1 MRITSTGKPRLPEEL
16 RLIPRS
22 ARLPSPTLARPVGS
36 CLSATSARTFLVCGS
51 LLRGCSLWVNRA
63 SLAIRNE
70 SVSTSG
76 PCRCC
81 SHARSNR
88 APAHASV
95 RRRRLPD
102 QLERFHSPGPGRKC
116 AADSRYLSPPQTVP
130 CVQWTDPLPPHSV
143 ENVGGSVLSILV
155 VELKSTRVVGQSA
168 VPENAGR
175 RG

>member
-22 ARLPSPTLARPVGS
+22 ARLASPTLARPAGS

-63 SLAIRNE
+63 FLPIRNE

-76 PCRCC
+76 RCRSC

-88 APAHASV
+88 APAHPSL
-95 RRRRLPD
+95 RRRGLPD

-116 AADSRYLSPPQTVP
+116 ARRQ
-130 CVQWTDPLPPHSV
+130 PLPQPTA
-143 ENVGGSVLSILV
+143 NRPVGARDGSIAAPQCRERRRIGIQILM